1 MVPTNWAGGAWLVHG
16 YKRSSWVGMRGE
28 LQKATDRH
36 GCNTGD
42 LELGIKSQGG
52 GMAISTSSAFITFAM
67 VAQAPAQY

>member
-1 MVPTNWAGGAWLVHG
+1 M
-16 YKRSSWVGMRGE
+16 GMRGE

-36 GCNTGD
+36 GRNTGD